1 MFRLEKRW
9 YLLVPHLSDK
19 SVAIFLTN
27 FSKSLLWSFTIFYFV
42 FTLTQEMKGQK
53 IIIEKL
59 GNYSGWFHF
68 VNIKSQKM
76 KSTVPLKCLKCLDA
90 FLTMSISGVL
100 DNSGEEERLGWI
112 HIISAMYRRPAFV
125 ARTKHTFYMKKS
137 WEKLRH
143 DEKSW
148 KCL

>member
-1 MFRLEKRW
+1 
-9 YLLVPHLSDK
+9 
-19 SVAIFLTN
+19 
-27 FSKSLLWSFTIFYFV
+27 
-42 FTLTQEMKGQK
+42 
-53 IIIEKL
+53 
-59 GNYSGWFHF
+59 
-68 VNIKSQKM
+68 M

-125 ARTKHTFYMKKS
+125 ARSKHTFYMKKSWEKFGKKGKES

-148 KCL
+148 KMFIRIFGKSWEQLVIVSWEKLKKVEKRWEKLEKVDK